1 MDKQIFTGQT
11 YLDESRILPYA
22 FKYEYMIPKWDIK
35 RLIFIDT
42 DNNYSSIEIDDA
54 YQDISGDV
62 EKYFDT

>member
-1 MDKQIFTGQT
+1 
-11 YLDESRILPYA
+11 
-22 FKYEYMIPKWDIK
+22 MIPKWDIK

-54 YQDISGDV
+54 YKDISGDV